1 MTSTRDSDGE
11 TVRASPSISDSFS
24 MRTVKGWF
32 RQRRADFEM
41 LTLAV
46 VARLPNHALRI
57 AVLRGWGASV
67 HPDATVYHGFEVRR
81 ARRLVIGARSSIGN
95 GAILDARGGLTIG
108 ADVNLS
114 TDVHIWTAQHAWAS
128 PDFAYVSA
136 PVTIGDRA
144 WISTRVTIL
153 PGCTI
158 GEGAVIAAGAVVTG
172 NVESFSLVGGVPAR
186 RLAERP
192 KDLRYR
198 LPLRRA
204 KTWWW

>member
-1 MTSTRDSDGE
+1 MSVLAAVGK
-11 TVRASPSISDSFS
+11 APS
-24 MRTVKGWF
+24 
-32 RQRRADFEM
+32 
-41 LTLAV
+41 
-46 VARLPNHALRI
+46 HALRV
-57 AVLRGWGASV
+57 AALRFCGASI

-81 ARRLVIGARSSIGN
+81 ASRLVIGARSSIGN

-128 PDFAYVSA
+128 KDFAYTSA

-158 GEGAVIAAGAVVTG
+158 GEGAVVAAGAVVAG
-172 NVESFSLVGGVPAR
+172 DVAPFSLVGGVPAKE
-186 RLAERP
+186 LAQRP
-192 KDLRYR
+192 HDLSYR
-198 LPLRRA
+198 LPRRRA